1 MGTVRDRN
9 ELGAALRA
17 HAIEIEVRGA
27 LARELGKARLAA
39 RLAVLSGVGALA
51 LGGVMAGLGA
61 MQGAQAQM
69 GPRGVVGMVL
79 AGLVLLG
86 ALLVALRSAGPA
98 AFGMLR
104 RYREVHRSQGVLVL
118 RRKP

>member
-17 HAIEIEVRGA
+17 HAVEIEVRGA
-27 LARELGKARLAA
+27 LARDLGKARLAA
-39 RLAVLSGVGALA
+39 RLAVLSGVGSLA
-51 LGGVMAGLGA
+51 MAGVIAGLGA
-61 MQGAQAQM
+61 AQGAGAAV
-69 GPRGVVGMVL
+69 GPRGIVGMVL
-79 AGLVLLG
+79 AALVLVASLVM
-86 ALLVALRSAGPA
+86 ALAGAGPA

-118 RRKP
+118 RRKQ